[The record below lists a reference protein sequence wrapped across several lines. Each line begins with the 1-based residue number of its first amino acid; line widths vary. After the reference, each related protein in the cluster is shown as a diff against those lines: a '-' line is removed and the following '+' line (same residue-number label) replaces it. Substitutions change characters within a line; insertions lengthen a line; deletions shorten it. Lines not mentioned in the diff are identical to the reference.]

1 MESDYNPLLP
11 IQEGAIYA
19 FYIRKDEP
27 SRFLAGRVA
36 QWEQSGETLVRL
48 IAPDGTSDGLLL
60 FNIACAYRMEHDS
73 LYLQQLEKIATGDNS
88 TISGETAWDTILCY
102 AKDQEIAVQLRD
114 QNFRRL
120 TSGFVV
126 HFTNQNVAVQR
137 IKNNGRIGQ
146 SRSFRRENIR
156 FLFCGSD
163 SEIALMRQ
171 YQEIQDED

>member
-1 MESDYNPLLP
+1 MESNYNSLLQ

-19 FYIRKDEP
+19 FYIREDEP

-36 QWEQSGETLVRL
+36 QWEQSGEALVRL
-48 IAPDGTSDGLLL
+48 IAPDGTPDGLLL
-60 FNIACAYRMEHDS
+60 FNIACAYRVEYDS
-73 LYLQQLEKIATGDNS
+73 RYLQQLEKIAVGDIL
-88 TISGETAWDTILCY
+88 TISGETAWDTLLRY
-102 AKDQEIAVQLRD
+102 AKDHKIAVQLRD

-171 YQEIQDED
+171 YQEVQNEN